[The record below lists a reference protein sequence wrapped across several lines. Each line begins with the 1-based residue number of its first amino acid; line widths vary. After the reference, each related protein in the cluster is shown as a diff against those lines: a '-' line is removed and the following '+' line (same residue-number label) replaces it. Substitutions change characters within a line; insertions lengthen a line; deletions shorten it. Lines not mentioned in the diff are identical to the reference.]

1 MKKIVCLPLDE
12 RPCNT
17 RYPKAIFQHANL
29 QLVFP
34 NQIILGNKKEPAS
47 FKDIEIYLLN
57 EALDADGL
65 IVSIDMLL
73 YGGIV
78 PSRLHYLDEETLIN
92 RLSILEKIKRMNP
105 KILIYAFDL
114 IMRCPQYNSSDE
126 EPDYYQYHG
135 KNLFLKGFLTHKK
148 ELEIASEE
156 EIKKLNEIYIPDDV
170 YNDFTSRRKANIQMN
185 RLSVELVNQNI
196 IDFLVIPQDDAAQ
209 YGFTAKDQV
218 IVKEAIDNKHLHAQ
232 IYMYPGADEAL
243 NTLISKMYCVFEN
256 KKPAIFIIYPS
267 PTSALTI
274 PLLEDRYLDV
284 TVRYQI
290 RAAGGRI
297 VSSISESDIV
307 LFVNANAKKMLNVS
321 KMIYFS
327 EENVATLKNMN
338 DFVEQMKE
346 VLTYHHKAIMV
357 ADVATLNGADH
368 QLIQMM
374 QKQNLLLKVS
384 AYAGWNTS
392 SNTLGTTIPMG
403 ISSFL
408 SKKENKSF
416 LVSRYIE
423 DYGYMTCVR
432 AKTYTKIHELKKING
447 ELDVQDQDVTDF
459 IKDELVQFVKTY
471 LPTIEKDCHIKRI
484 KLPWKRLFEID
495 LYLKDDAL

>member
-17 RYPKAIFQHANL
+17 RYPKAIFQHA
-29 QLVFP
+29 QIELVFP
-34 NQIILGNKKEPAS
+34 TMDTLGKKKQAALFES
-47 FKDIEIYLLN
+47 IETFLLR
-57 EALDADGL
+57 ETKDADGL

-78 PSRLHYLDEETLIN
+78 PSRLHDLNEEVLMK
-92 RLSILEKIKRMNP
+92 RLSLLEKIKQSNP
-105 KILIYAFDL
+105 NILIYAFDL

-135 KNLFLKGFLTHKK
+135 LNLFLKGFLNHKK
-148 ELEIASEE
+148 ELEIASDE

-170 YNDFTSRRKANIQMN
+170 YNDFTSRRKTNIQMN
-185 RLSVELVNQNI
+185 KKSVELVNQKI

-209 YGFTAKDQV
+209 YGFTAKDQM
-218 IVKEAIDNKHLHAQ
+218 IVKETIDSNHLHAQ

-267 PTSALTI
+267 PTAAQTI

-297 VSSISESDIV
+297 VSSVSEADIV

-321 KMIYFS
+321 KMIYVS
-327 EENVATLKNMN
+327 EENVATFKNMN

-346 VLTYHHKAIMV
+346 VITYHHKMIMI

-374 QKQNLLLKVS
+374 QKQDLLLKVS

-403 ISSFL
+403 IVSFL

-423 DYGYMTCVR
+423 DYGYMTSVR

-447 ELDVQDQDVTDF
+447 ELDVLDQDVTEF

-471 LPTIEKDCHIKRI
+471 LPTIEKDCHIESI

-495 LYLKDDAL
+495 LYLKEDNL